1 MFKLTSKEQKLLLLL
16 AGLLALGLIF
26 RFLIFEQRAF
36 SALKEQK
43 KDSPDQI
50 VLIKG
55 SEEKAEKENK
65 ENEEEKFIIIHITGA
80 VHNPGIYYLP
90 EGARAFQAVEEAGG
104 ALEEA
109 DLERVNLA
117 QPLYDGQAFY
127 VPRKGEE
134 SFGHAAGGNNF
145 YGPAGI
151 TKININTADKSQL
164 ESLPGIGS
172 VKAQNIISYREKNGP
187 FQRIE
192 DLVKVSGIGEK
203 TLEGIRDLIT
213 VY

>member
-1 MFKLTSKEQKLLLLL
+1 MLFKLSSKEQKLLLALVC
-16 AGLLALGLIF
+16 LLALGLIF
-26 RFLIFEQRAF
+26 RFIIFGQKSS

-43 KDSPDQI
+43 GSSPDQI
-50 VLIKG
+50 VLIKE
-55 SEEKAEKENK
+55 SEEKKEKEK
-65 ENEEEKFIIIHITGA
+65 EEEKFIIVHITGA
-80 VHNPGIYYLP
+80 VYNPGIYYLP
-90 EGARAFQAVEEAGG
+90 EGARAFQAVEKAGG

-127 VPRKGEE
+127 VPRKGDGG
-134 SFGHAAGGNNF
+134 SGHAAGGSF
-145 YGPAGI
+145 AHGGPVGI
-151 TKININTADKSQL
+151 TKININTADRAQL

-187 FQRIE
+187 FKSIE
-192 DLVKVSGIGEK
+192 DLLKVSGIGEK
-203 TLEGIRDLIT
+203 TLEGIRELIT